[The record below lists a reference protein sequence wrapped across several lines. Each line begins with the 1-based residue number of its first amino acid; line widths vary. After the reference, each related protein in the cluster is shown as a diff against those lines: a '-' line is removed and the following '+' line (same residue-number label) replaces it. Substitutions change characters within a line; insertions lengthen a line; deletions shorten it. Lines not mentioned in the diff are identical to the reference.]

1 MRTSLLQRGLGL
13 ALALTLLAAAPL
25 TARAEESEAQ
35 FTELT
40 RDHVSLEKTEYEYT
54 GEEIRPNVTVR
65 VEETLLTLDKE
76 YFLEY
81 ADNTEIGEGKVIVT
95 GIATGG
101 YTGTVEVPFSIVEKE
116 SELAEG
122 QPEEPQPIALEESH
136 VKLDKTEFTFDGK
149 AVEPTVTVTVGDK
162 VLARDTDY
170 TLTFENNDK
179 AGDAYAVITAVEGS
193 GYTGS
198 VRVKFTIQ
206 EAPKAPEYT
215 ITKGDAAKWTL
226 KSTKTLSFTASGDF
240 DKFVGV
246 SVDGKR
252 ISESQYT
259 AKKGS
264 TVITLKSAY
273 LNTLKAGEHTITIHF
288 EDGKAEGS
296 FTVLAASSDGNPNT
310 GDNIHLWAALLF
322 VSLTGLAGAGYAV
335 SKKLRK

>member
-54 GEEIRPNVTVR
+54 GEAIRPNVTVR

-76 YFLEY
+76 YSLEY
-81 ADNTEIGEGKVIVT
+81 ADNTEVGEGKVIVT

-116 SELAEG
+116 DE
-122 QPEEPQPIALEESH
+122 QEPVALEESH
-136 VKLDKTEFTFDGK
+136 VKLDKAEFTFDGK
-149 AVEPTVTVTVGDK
+149 AIEPAVTVTVGDK
-162 VLARDTDY
+162 VLVKDTDY

-179 AGDAYAVITAVEGS
+179 AGEAFAVVTAKEGS
-193 GYTGS
+193 GYTGT
-198 VRVKFTIQ
+198 VRVKFTIK

-215 ITKGDAAKWTL
+215 ITKGNAAKWTL
-226 KSTKTLSFTASGDF
+226 KSTKALSFTADGDF

-252 ISESQYT
+252 ISDSNYA

-273 LNTLKAGEHTITIHF
+273 LNTLKKGEHTITIHF
-288 EDGKAEGS
+288 DDGKAEGS

-322 VSLTGLAGAGYAV
+322 VSLTGLIGAGYAF
-335 SKKLRK
+335 SKKIWK

>member
-40 RDHVSLEKTEYEYT
+40 KEHVSLEKTEYEYT

-65 VEETLLTLDKE
+65 VEETLLTLDKH
-76 YFLEY
+76 YYLEF

-95 GIATGG
+95 GIATSG
-101 YTGTVEVPFSIVEKE
+101 YTGTVEVPFTIVEKE
-116 SELAEG
+116 EDE
-122 QPEEPQPIALEESH
+122 QEPIALEESH

-149 AVEPTVTVTVGDK
+149 AVEPAVTVTVDGK
-162 VLARDTDY
+162 VLVQDTDY
-170 TLTFENNDK
+170 TLTYENNDK
-179 AGDAYAVITAVEGS
+179 VGTAYAVVTAKDGS
-193 GYTGS
+193 GYVGT
-198 VRVKFTIQ
+198 VRAAFTIK

-215 ITKGDAAKWTL
+215 ITKGDNAKWTL
-226 KSTKTLSFTASGDF
+226 KSAKALSFTASGDF

-246 SVDGKR
+246 SVDGVR
-252 ISESQYT
+252 ISDSHYS

-264 TVITLKSAY
+264 TVITLKNAY
-273 LNTLKAGEHTITIHF
+273 LNTLKAGKHTIAIHF
-288 EDGKAEGS
+288 TDGTAEGS
-296 FTVLAASSDGNPNT
+296 FTILDASDDNPNT
-310 GDNIHLWAALLF
+310 GDNIHLWAGLLF

-335 SKKLRK
+335 CKKIWK

>member
-40 RDHVSLEKTEYEYT
+40 KEHVSLEKTEYEYT

-65 VEETLLTLDKE
+65 VEETLLTLDKH
-76 YFLEY
+76 YYLEF

-101 YTGTVEVPFSIVEKE
+101 YTGTVEVPFTIVEKE
-116 SELAEG
+116 EDE
-122 QPEEPQPIALEESH
+122 QEPIALEESH

-149 AVEPTVTVTVGDK
+149 AVEPAVTVTVGDK
-162 VLARDTDY
+162 VLVQDTDY
-170 TLTFENNDK
+170 TLTYENNDK
-179 AGDAYAVITAVEGS
+179 VGTAHAVVTAKDGS
-193 GYTGS
+193 GYAGT
-198 VRVKFTIQ
+198 VRAAFTIK

-215 ITKGDAAKWTL
+215 ITKGDNAKWTL
-226 KSTKTLSFTASGDF
+226 KSNKSLSFTASGDF
-240 DKFVGV
+240 EKFVGV
-246 SVDGKR
+246 SVDGVR
-252 ISESQYT
+252 ISDSHYS

-273 LNTLKAGEHTITIHF
+273 LNTLKAGKHTIAIHF
-288 EDGKAEGS
+288 TDGTTEGS
-296 FTVLAASSDGNPNT
+296 FTILDASDDNPNT
-310 GDNIHLWAALLF
+310 GDNIHLWAELLF
-322 VSLTGLAGAGYAV
+322 VSLTGLAGAGYAAC
-335 SKKLRK
+335 KKIWK

>member
-1 MRTSLLQRGLGL
+1 MRTSLLRRGLGL

-25 TARAEESEAQ
+25 TARAEDDQNQ
-35 FTELT
+35 FVELT
-40 RDHVSLEKTEYEYT
+40 EEHVSLEKTEYEYT

-65 VEETLLTLDKE
+65 VEDTLLTLGKE
-76 YFLEY
+76 YSLDY
-81 ADNTEIGEGKVIVT
+81 ADNIEVGEGKVIVT

-101 YTGTVEVPFSIVEKE
+101 YTGTVEVSFTITEKE
-116 SELAEG
+116 T
-122 QPEEPQPIALEESH
+122 EPAPIALEESY
-136 VKLDKTEFTFDGK
+136 VKLDKTEFTYAGE
-149 AVEPTVTVTVGDK
+149 AIEPAVTVTVEDK
-162 VLARDTDY
+162 VLVKDTDY

-226 KSTKTLSFTASGDF
+226 KSTKTLSFIASGDF

-264 TVITLKSAY
+264 TVITLKSAF
-273 LNTLKAGEHTITIHF
+273 LNTLKTGEHTITIHF
-288 EDGKAEGS
+288 DDGKAEGS
-296 FTVLAASSDGNPNT
+296 FTILDASSDNPNT
-310 GDNIHLWAALLF
+310 GDSIHLWTALLF

-335 SKKLRK
+335 SKKLWK

>member
-1 MRTSLLQRGLGL
+1 MRTSLLRRGLGL

-40 RDHVSLEKTEYEYT
+40 KEHVSLEKTEYEYT

-65 VEETLLTLDKE
+65 VEETLLTLDKH
-76 YFLEY
+76 YYLEY

-101 YTGTVEVPFSIVEKE
+101 YTGTVEVPFTIVEKE
-116 SELAEG
+116 EDE
-122 QPEEPQPIALEESH
+122 QEPIALEESH

-149 AVEPTVTVTVGDK
+149 AVEPAVTVTVGDK
-162 VLARDTDY
+162 VLVQNTDY
-170 TLTFENNDK
+170 TLTYENNDK
-179 AGDAYAVITAVEGS
+179 VGTAYAVVTAKDGS
-193 GYTGS
+193 GYAGT
-198 VRVKFTIQ
+198 VRAAFTIK

-215 ITKGDAAKWTL
+215 ITKGDNAKWTL
-226 KSTKTLSFTASGDF
+226 KSAKALSFTASGDF

-246 SVDGKR
+246 SVDGVR
-252 ISESQYT
+252 ISDSHYS

-273 LNTLKAGEHTITIHF
+273 LNTLKAGKHTIAIHF
-288 EDGKAEGS
+288 TDGTAEGS
-296 FTVLAASSDGNPNT
+296 FTILDASDDNPNT

-322 VSLTGLAGAGYAV
+322 VSLTGLAGAGYAAC
-335 SKKLRK
+335 KKIWK

>member
-1 MRTSLLQRGLGL
+1 MRTSLMRRWLGTALVL
-13 ALALTLLAAAPL
+13 ALVAAAPL
-25 TARAEESEAQ
+25 TARAEDSEEQ

-40 RDHVSLEKTEYEYT
+40 RDHVTLENTEYEHT

-65 VEETLLTLDKE
+65 VEETLLTLDTH
-76 YFLEY
+76 YSLEY
-81 ADNTEIGEGKVIVT
+81 ADNIEVGEGKVIVT

-101 YTGTVEVPFSIVEKE
+101 YTGTVEVPFTITEKE
-116 SELAEG
+116 AE
-122 QPEEPQPIALEESH
+122 PEPIALEESH
-136 VKLDKTEFTFDGK
+136 VKLDKTEFSFEGK
-149 AVEPTVTVTVGDK
+149 AVEPVVTVTVGGR
-162 VLARDTDY
+162 VLVKDTDY

-179 AGDAYAVITAVEGS
+179 AGDAYAVVTAKEDT

-198 VRVKFTIQ
+198 VRVKFTIK

-215 ITKGDAAKWTL
+215 ITKGGDAKWTL

-273 LNTLKAGEHTITIHF
+273 LNTLKTGEHTITIHF
-288 EDGKAEGS
+288 DDGKAEAS
-296 FTVLAASSDGNPNT
+296 FTVLKASDDTNPNT

-322 VSLTGLAGAGYAV
+322 VSLTGLAGAGYAAC
-335 SKKLRK
+335 KKIWK

>member
-13 ALALTLLAAAPL
+13 ALALTLVLAAPL

-40 RDHVSLEKTEYEYT
+40 KEHVSLEKSEYEYT

-76 YFLEY
+76 YSLEY
-81 ADNTEIGEGKVIVT
+81 ADNTEVGEGKVIVT

-101 YTGTVEVPFSIVEKE
+101 YIGTVEVPFTITEKE
-116 SELAEG
+116 TE
-122 QPEEPQPIALEESH
+122 PEETQPIVLEESH

-149 AVEPTVTVTVGDK
+149 AVEPAVTVTVGDK
-162 VLARDTDY
+162 VLVKDTDY

-179 AGDAYAVITAVEGS
+179 VGDAYAVIAAVEGS
-193 GYTGS
+193 GFTGT
-198 VRVKFTIQ
+198 VRVKFTIS

-215 ITKGDAAKWTL
+215 ITKGDAGKWTL

-246 SVDGKR
+246 SVDGVR
-252 ISESQYT
+252 ISDSHYS

-273 LNTLKAGEHTITIHF
+273 LNTLKAGKHTIAIHF
-288 EDGKAEGS
+288 DDGKAEGS
-296 FTVLAASSDGNPNT
+296 FTILDASDDNPNT

-322 VSLTGLAGAGYAV
+322 VSLTGLIGTGYAV
-335 SKKLRK
+335 CKKIWK

>member
-1 MRTSLLQRGLGL
+1 MRTSLMRRWLGTALVL
-13 ALALTLLAAAPL
+13 ALVAAAPL
-25 TARAEESEAQ
+25 TARAEDSEEQ

-40 RDHVSLEKTEYEYT
+40 RDHVTLENTEYEHT

-65 VEETLLTLDKE
+65 VEETLLTLDTH
-76 YFLEY
+76 YSLEY
-81 ADNTEIGEGKVIVT
+81 ADNIEVGEGKVIVT

-101 YTGTVEVPFSIVEKE
+101 YTGTVEVPFTIAEKE
-116 SELAEG
+116 T
-122 QPEEPQPIALEESH
+122 EPDPIALEESH

-149 AVEPTVTVTVGDK
+149 AVEPVVTVTVGDR
-162 VLARDTDY
+162 VLVKDTDY

-179 AGDAYAVITAVEGS
+179 AGDAYAVVTAKEDT

-198 VRVKFTIQ
+198 VRVKFTIK

-215 ITKGDAAKWTL
+215 VTKGDAAKWTL
-226 KSTKTLSFTASGDF
+226 KSTKALSFTASGDF

-273 LNTLKAGEHTITIHF
+273 LNTLKTGEHTITIHF
-288 EDGKAEGS
+288 DDGKAEAS
-296 FTVLAASSDGNPNT
+296 FTVLNASNDNPNT
-310 GDNIHLWAALLF
+310 GDNIHLWTALLF

>member
-40 RDHVSLEKTEYEYT
+40 KEHVSLEKTEYEYT

-76 YFLEY
+76 YSLEY
-81 ADNTEIGEGKVIVT
+81 ADNTEVGEGKVIVT

-101 YTGTVEVPFSIVEKE
+101 YTGTVEVPFTIVEKE
-116 SELAEG
+116 EDE
-122 QPEEPQPIALEESH
+122 QEPIALEESH

-149 AVEPTVTVTVGDK
+149 AVEPAVTVTVGDK
-162 VLARDTDY
+162 VLVQDTDY
-170 TLTFENNDK
+170 TLTYENNDK
-179 AGDAYAVITAVEGS
+179 VGTAHAVVTAKDGS
-193 GYTGS
+193 GYAGT
-198 VRVKFTIQ
+198 VRAAFTIK

-215 ITKGDAAKWTL
+215 ITKGDNAKWTL
-226 KSTKTLSFTASGDF
+226 KSAKALSFTASGDF
-240 DKFVGV
+240 EKFVGV
-246 SVDGKR
+246 SVDGVR
-252 ISESQYT
+252 ISDSHYS

-273 LNTLKAGEHTITIHF
+273 LNTLKAGKHTIAIHF
-288 EDGKAEGS
+288 TDGTAEGS
-296 FTVLAASSDGNPNT
+296 FTILDASDDNPNT
-310 GDNIHLWAALLF
+310 GDNIHLWAGLLF

-335 SKKLRK
+335 CKKIWK

>member
-40 RDHVSLEKTEYEYT
+40 KEHVSLEKTEYEYT

-76 YFLEY
+76 YSLEY
-81 ADNTEIGEGKVIVT
+81 ADNTEVGEGKVIVT

-101 YTGTVEVPFSIVEKE
+101 YTGTVEVPFTIVEKE
-116 SELAEG
+116 EDE
-122 QPEEPQPIALEESH
+122 QEPIALEESH

-149 AVEPTVTVTVGDK
+149 AVEPAVTVTVGDK
-162 VLARDTDY
+162 VLVQNTDY
-170 TLTFENNDK
+170 TLTYENNDK
-179 AGDAYAVITAVEGS
+179 VGTAYAVVTAKDGS
-193 GYTGS
+193 GYVGT
-198 VRVKFTIQ
+198 VRAAFTIK

-215 ITKGDAAKWTL
+215 ITKGDNAKWTL
-226 KSTKTLSFTASGDF
+226 KSAKALSFTASGDF

-246 SVDGKR
+246 SVDGVR
-252 ISESQYT
+252 ISDSHYS

-273 LNTLKAGEHTITIHF
+273 LNTLKAGKHTIAIHF
-288 EDGKAEGS
+288 TDGTAEGS
-296 FTVLAASSDGNPNT
+296 FTILDASDDNPNT
-310 GDNIHLWAALLF
+310 GDNIHLWAGLLF

-335 SKKLRK
+335 CKKIWK

>member
-1 MRTSLLQRGLGL
+1 MRTSLLQRGLGF
-13 ALALTLLAAAPL
+13 ALALTLVLAAPL
-25 TARAEESEAQ
+25 TARAEDSEAQ

-40 RDHVSLEKTEYEYT
+40 RDHVSIEKTEYEYT
-54 GEEIRPNVTVR
+54 GEAIRPNVTVR

-76 YFLEY
+76 YSLEY
-81 ADNTEIGEGKVIVT
+81 ADNTEVGEGKVIVT

-116 SELAEG
+116 YE
-122 QPEEPQPIALEESH
+122 QEPVALEESH

-149 AVEPTVTVTVGDK
+149 AIEPAVTVTVGDK
-162 VLARDTDY
+162 VLVKDTDY

-179 AGDAYAVITAVEGS
+179 AGEAFAVVTAKEGS
-193 GYTGS
+193 GYTGT
-198 VRVKFTIQ
+198 VRVKFTIK

-215 ITKGDAAKWTL
+215 ITKGNAAKWTL
-226 KSTKTLSFTASGDF
+226 KSTKALSFTADGDF

-252 ISESQYT
+252 ISDSNYA

-273 LNTLKAGEHTITIHF
+273 LNTLKKGEHTITIHF
-288 EDGKAEGS
+288 DDGKAEGS

-322 VSLTGLAGAGYAV
+322 VSLTGLIGAGYAF
-335 SKKLRK
+335 SKKIWK

>member
-1 MRTSLLQRGLGL
+1 MRTSLLQRGLGF
-13 ALALTLLAAAPL
+13 ALALTLVLAAPL
-25 TARAEESEAQ
+25 TARAEDSEAQ

-40 RDHVSLEKTEYEYT
+40 RDHVSIEKTEYEYT
-54 GEEIRPNVTVR
+54 GEAIRPNVTVR

-76 YFLEY
+76 YSLEY
-81 ADNTEIGEGKVIVT
+81 ADNTEVGEGKVIVT

-116 SELAEG
+116 DEQESV
-122 QPEEPQPIALEESH
+122 ALEESH
-136 VKLDKTEFTFDGK
+136 VKLDKAEFTFDGK
-149 AVEPTVTVTVGDK
+149 AIEPAVTVTVGDK
-162 VLARDTDY
+162 VLVKDTDY

-179 AGDAYAVITAVEGS
+179 AGEAFAVVTAKEGS
-193 GYTGS
+193 GYTGT
-198 VRVKFTIQ
+198 VRVKFTIK

-215 ITKGDAAKWTL
+215 ITKGNAAKWTL
-226 KSTKTLSFTASGDF
+226 KSTKALSFTADGDF

-252 ISESQYT
+252 ISDSNYA

-273 LNTLKAGEHTITIHF
+273 LNTLKKGEHTITIHF
-288 EDGKAEGS
+288 DDGKAEGS

-322 VSLTGLAGAGYAV
+322 VSLTGLIGAGYAF
-335 SKKLRK
+335 SKKIWK

>member
-13 ALALTLLAAAPL
+13 ALALTLVLAAPL

-40 RDHVSLEKTEYEYT
+40 KEHVNLEKSEYEYT

-76 YFLEY
+76 YSLEY
-81 ADNTEIGEGKVIVT
+81 ADNTEVGEGKVIVT

-101 YTGTVEVPFSIVEKE
+101 YIGTVEVPFTITEKE
-116 SELAEG
+116 TE
-122 QPEEPQPIALEESH
+122 PEETQPIVLEESH

-149 AVEPTVTVTVGDK
+149 AVEPAVTVTVGDK
-162 VLARDTDY
+162 VLVQDTDY
-170 TLTFENNDK
+170 TLTYENNDK
-179 AGDAYAVITAVEGS
+179 VGTAHAVVTAKDGS
-193 GYTGS
+193 GYAGT
-198 VRVKFTIQ
+198 VRAAFTIK
-206 EAPKAPEYT
+206 EAPKTPEYT
-215 ITKGDAAKWTL
+215 ITKGDAGKWTL

-246 SVDGKR
+246 SVDGVR
-252 ISESQYT
+252 ISDSHYS

-273 LNTLKAGEHTITIHF
+273 LNTLKAGNHTIAIHF
-288 EDGKAEGS
+288 DDGKAEGS
-296 FTVLAASSDGNPNT
+296 FTILDASDDNPNT

-322 VSLTGLAGAGYAV
+322 VSLTGLIGTGYAV
-335 SKKLRK
+335 CKKIWK

>member
-1 MRTSLLQRGLGL
+1 MRTSLMQRGLGL
-13 ALALTLLAAAPL
+13 ALTLALMLAAPL
-25 TARAEESEAQ
+25 TARAEDSEAQ
-35 FTELT
+35 LTELT
-40 RDHVSLEKTEYEYT
+40 NEHVTLEKTEYEFT

-76 YFLEY
+76 YSLAFT
-81 ADNTEIGEGKVIVT
+81 DNTEVGEGKVIVT

-101 YTGTVEVPFSIVEKE
+101 YAGTVEIPFSIVAKE
-116 SELAEG
+116 AE
-122 QPEEPQPIALEESH
+122 QEPVALEEGH
-136 VKLDKTEFTFDGK
+136 VKLDKTAFIFDGK
-149 AVEPTVTVTVGDK
+149 AIEPTVTVTVGDK
-162 VLARDTDY
+162 VLVKDTDY

-179 AGDAYAVITAVEGS
+179 AGDAYAVVTAKEGS

-198 VRVKFTIQ
+198 IRVKFTIT
-206 EAPKAPEYT
+206 EAPKDLYT
-215 ITKGDAAKWTL
+215 ITKGNAAKWTL

-264 TVITLKSAY
+264 TVITLKSSY
-273 LNTLKAGEHTITIHF
+273 LNTLKKGEHTITIHF
-288 EDGKAEGS
+288 DDGKAEGS
-296 FTVLAASSDGNPNT
+296 FTVLEASSDNPNT
-310 GDNIHLWAALLF
+310 GDNIHLWATLLF

-335 SKKLRK
+335 RKKIWK

>member
-25 TARAEESEAQ
+25 TALAEESEAQ

-116 SELAEG
+116 SEPAEG
-122 QPEEPQPIALEESH
+122 QPDEPITLEESH
-136 VKLDKTEFTFDGK
+136 VKLDKAEFTFDGK
-149 AVEPTVTVTVGDK
+149 AVEPQVTVTIDGK
-162 VLARDTDY
+162 VLTADTDY

-179 AGDAYAVITAVEGS
+179 PGDAYAVVTAKEGS
-193 GYTGS
+193 GYTGT
-198 VRVKFTIQ
+198 VRVKFAIK

-264 TVITLKSAY
+264 TVITLKSAF
-273 LNTLKAGEHTITIHF
+273 LNTLKAGEHTVTIHF
-288 EDGKAEGS
+288 NDGKAEGT
-296 FTVLAASSDGNPNT
+296 FQVLDEQDPTNPST
-310 GDNIHLWAALLF
+310 GDSIRLWATALF
-322 VSLTGLAGAGYAV
+322 VSLTGLAGAAFAF
-335 SKKLRK
+335 RKGIWK

>member
-1 MRTSLLQRGLGL
+1 MRTSLLRRGLGTL
-13 ALALTLLAAAPL
+13 LALTLLAAAPL
-25 TARAEESEAQ
+25 TARAEDDQNQ
-35 FTELT
+35 FVELT
-40 RDHVSLEKTEYEYT
+40 EEHVSLETTEYEHT

-65 VEETLLTLDKE
+65 VEDTLLTLGKE
-76 YFLEY
+76 YSLDY
-81 ADNTEIGEGKVIVT
+81 ADNIEVGQGKVIVT

-101 YTGTVEVPFSIVEKE
+101 YTGTVEVSFTITEKE
-116 SELAEG
+116 T
-122 QPEEPQPIALEESH
+122 EPAPIALEESH
-136 VKLDKTEFTFDGK
+136 VKLDETEFTFDGK
-149 AVEPTVTVTVGDK
+149 AVEPAVTVTVGDK
-162 VLARDTDY
+162 VLVKDTDY

-206 EAPKAPEYT
+206 EAPKAPEYA

-240 DKFVGV
+240 NKFVGV

-264 TVITLKSAY
+264 TVITLKSAF
-273 LNTLKAGEHTITIHF
+273 LNTLKTGEHTITIHF
-288 EDGKAEGS
+288 DDGKAEGS
-296 FTVLAASSDGNPNT
+296 FTILDASSDNPNT
-310 GDNIHLWAALLF
+310 GDSIHLWTALLF

-335 SKKLRK
+335 SKKLWK

>member
-1 MRTSLLQRGLGL
+1 MRTSLLRRGLGTL
-13 ALALTLLAAAPL
+13 LALTLLAAAPL
-25 TARAEESEAQ
+25 TARAEDDQNQ
-35 FTELT
+35 FVELT
-40 RDHVSLEKTEYEYT
+40 EEHVSLEKTEYEHT

-65 VEETLLTLDKE
+65 VEDTLLTLGKE
-76 YFLEY
+76 YSLDY
-81 ADNTEIGEGKVIVT
+81 ADNIEVGEGKVIVT
-95 GIATGG
+95 GIATDG
-101 YTGTVEVPFSIVEKE
+101 YTGTVEGGFTITEQAPEPAPTA
-116 SELAEG
+116 LG
-122 QPEEPQPIALEESH
+122 QSP
-136 VKLDKTEFTFDGK
+136 
-149 AVEPTVTVTVGDK
+149 VTDK
-162 VLARDTDY
+162 VLVKDTDY

-206 EAPKAPEYT
+206 EAPKAPEYA

-264 TVITLKSAY
+264 TVITLKSAF
-273 LNTLKAGEHTITIHF
+273 LNTLKTGEHTITIHF
-288 EDGKAEGS
+288 DDGKAEGS
-296 FTVLAASSDGNPNT
+296 FTILDASSDNPNT
-310 GDNIHLWAALLF
+310 GDSIHLWTALLF

-335 SKKLRK
+335 SKKLWK

>member
-1 MRTSLLQRGLGL
+1 MRTSLLRRGLGTL
-13 ALALTLLAAAPL
+13 LALTLLAAAPL
-25 TARAEESEAQ
+25 TARAEDDQNQ
-35 FTELT
+35 FVELT
-40 RDHVSLEKTEYEYT
+40 EEHVSLEKTEYEYT

-65 VEETLLTLDKE
+65 VEDTLLTLGKE
-76 YFLEY
+76 YSLDY
-81 ADNTEIGEGKVIVT
+81 ADNIEVGQGKVIVT

-101 YTGTVEVPFSIVEKE
+101 YTGTVEVSFTITEKE
-116 SELAEG
+116 T
-122 QPEEPQPIALEESH
+122 EPAPITLEESH
-136 VKLDKTEFTFDGK
+136 VKLDKTEFTFAGE
-149 AVEPTVTVTVGDK
+149 AIEPAVTVTVEDK
-162 VLARDTDY
+162 VLVKDTDY

-264 TVITLKSAY
+264 TVITLKSAF
-273 LNTLKAGEHTITIHF
+273 LNTLKTGEHTITIHF
-288 EDGKAEGS
+288 DDGKAEGS
-296 FTVLAASSDGNPNT
+296 FTILDASSDNPNT
-310 GDNIHLWAALLF
+310 GDSIHLWTALLF

-335 SKKLRK
+335 SKKLWK

>member
-1 MRTSLLQRGLGL
+1 MRTSLLRRGLGTL
-13 ALALTLLAAAPL
+13 LALTLLAAAPL
-25 TARAEESEAQ
+25 TARAEDDQNQ
-35 FTELT
+35 FVELT
-40 RDHVSLEKTEYEYT
+40 EEHVSLEKTEYEYT

-65 VEETLLTLDKE
+65 VEDTLLTLGKE
-76 YFLEY
+76 YSLDY
-81 ADNTEIGEGKVIVT
+81 ADNIEVGEGKVIVT

-101 YTGTVEVPFSIVEKE
+101 YTGTVEVSFTITEKE
-116 SELAEG
+116 T
-122 QPEEPQPIALEESH
+122 EPAPIALEESH
-136 VKLDKTEFTFDGK
+136 VKLDKTEFTYEGK
-149 AVEPTVTVTVGDK
+149 AVEPAVTVTVEDK
-162 VLARDTDY
+162 VLVKDTDY

-206 EAPKAPEYT
+206 EAHKAPEYT

-264 TVITLKSAY
+264 TVITLKSAF
-273 LNTLKAGEHTITIHF
+273 LNTLKTGEHTITIHF
-288 EDGKAEGS
+288 DDGKAEGS
-296 FTVLAASSDGNPNT
+296 FTILDASSDNPNT
-310 GDNIHLWAALLF
+310 GDSIHLWTALLF

-335 SKKLRK
+335 SKKLWK